1 MFELKKA
8 AEVGK
13 GLPPDGAMEL
23 INRLTRRE
31 LTAEEVYTF
40 PVRACD
46 TLPDRDNER
55 FTKSC
60 LEDLAKLFVGT
71 TVIFDHAWTATGQ
84 TARIYSAS
92 VEQGEGESHYLRVE
106 CYMLRTAET
115 APLIDAIDG
124 GILKEVSVG
133 CAVRTATCSICGQG
147 YGGCDHRKGQEYD
160 GRICVAELS
169 DGTDAYELSF
179 VAVPAQKGSGVV
191 KSAHKNKENET
202 ERARMRLRLEKLRF
216 GGLSEC

>member
-13 GLPPDGAMEL
+13 SAPSEGALEY

-46 TLPDRDNER
+46 DLPDRDFDR

-60 LEDLAKLFVGT
+60 LEDLAKLFVGK
-71 TVIFDHAWTATGQ
+71 TVIFDHCWSATGQ
-84 TARIYSAS
+84 TARIYDAA
-92 VEQGEGESHYLRVE
+92 VVKAEDDSHYLRVE
-106 CYMLRTAET
+106 CYMLRSAEN
-115 APLIDAIDG
+115 ASLIAAIDG

-133 CAVRTATCSICGQG
+133 CAVRTVTCSICGQG
-147 YGGCDHRKGQEYD
+147 YGCCEHRKGQEYD
-160 GRICVAELS
+160 GKLCIAELS

-179 VAVPAQKGSGVV
+179 VAVPAQKGAGVV
-191 KSAHKNKENET
+191 KSAQKNKET
-202 ERARMRLRLEKLRF
+202 ELECAKLRLRLEKLRF
-216 GGLSEC
+216 GG